1 MTEER
6 PKAAPVK
13 RAERRLPLRVLAIAA
28 GIPIAGFAA
37 MIALRAPGGEDSRF
51 TISESEPAKAR
62 RTIDPLMAELE
73 RCRTLP
79 ADAVDDRCRA
89 AWEVNH
95 RRFMGESRSLVLP
108 EPEASTASPTQEGH

>member
-1 MTEER
+1 MTEDRQR
-6 PKAAPVK
+6 PAPVK
-13 RAERRLPLRVLAIAA
+13 RAGRAIPLRVLAIAV

-37 MIALRAPGGEDSRF
+37 MVALAPGGEESRF
-51 TISESEPAKAR
+51 TVVESPPAKAGR
-62 RTIDPLMAELE
+62 PKDPLAAELE
-73 RCRTLP
+73 RCRTLA

-108 EPEASTASPTQEGH
+108 EPAPPKAEGQ